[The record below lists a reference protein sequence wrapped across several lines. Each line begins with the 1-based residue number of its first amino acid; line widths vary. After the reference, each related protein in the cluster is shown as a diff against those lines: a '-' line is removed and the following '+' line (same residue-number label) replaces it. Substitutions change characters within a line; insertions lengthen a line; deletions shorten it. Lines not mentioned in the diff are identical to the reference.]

1 MHIQKLIVLTL
12 SLVLSS
18 AGALPALADKCEP
31 TQTGDDP
38 NCFPDP
44 LPEPLPD
51 LVPKLSFAPVTGSNT
66 DAAVTLRVENQGT
79 LEAPPG
85 YVITVGPPIFGA
97 GQTIA
102 DTPALLA
109 GGSTEFFIGLARTLP
124 LKICARVDV
133 TDTVI
138 EADEGNN
145 RVCALNARPVN

>member
-1 MHIQKLIVLTL
+1 MPKPIV
-12 SLVLSS
+12 
-18 AGALPALADKCEP
+18 
-31 TQTGDDP
+31 
-38 NCFPDP
+38 
-44 LPEPLPD
+44 
-51 LVPKLSFAPVTGSNT
+51 APVNGSNT

-85 YVITVGPPIFGA
+85 YVITIGGLGA

-102 DTPALLA
+102 DTPALLV
-109 GGSTEFFIGLARTLP
+109 GGSTEFFIGLASTLP